1 MKKGQAPKAPETM
14 EEFMAFAL
22 AMEREAVDRYTDFA
36 DTMETHNNREV
47 AAMFRTMAGYEA
59 KHAAQIMAEMGWT
72 EATRPPEV
80 QLNWPG
86 FEAPETVPFD
96 EVHYLMRPYH
106 ALKIALAAEER
117 AERFF
122 AELARITS
130 SDSVR
135 RAAQEMQA
143 EEAEHAQMVKQWMTK
158 VPAPERNW
166 AEDPDP
172 PRQD

>member
-1 MKKGQAPKAPETM
+1 MKKGQTPKAPETM

-72 EATRPPEV
+72 EATRLPEV

-122 AELARITS
+122 AELARVTS

-158 VPAPERNW
+158 VPTPERNW